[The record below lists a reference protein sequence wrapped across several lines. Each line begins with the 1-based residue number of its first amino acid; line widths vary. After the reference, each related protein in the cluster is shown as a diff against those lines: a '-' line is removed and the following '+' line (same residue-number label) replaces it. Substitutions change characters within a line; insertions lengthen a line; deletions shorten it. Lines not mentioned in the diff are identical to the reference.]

1 MLHTHAWEPALLSQ
15 ALEAWQSITIA
26 APQSLSDRLLLDRA
40 YAHCARVTARHSR
53 SFYRASSFLPR
64 EKRRA
69 VRALYA
75 FCRVTDDIVD
85 CPDCQARHALREWRH
100 VALAAEPPLD
110 NLVAVAWADARQR
123 YRIPLR
129 LAEQLIDGVARDLD
143 QTRYATFDDLATY
156 AYGVAST
163 VGLMSMRII
172 GYRSAAA
179 IPYAIK
185 LGVALQLTNILR
197 DVGEDWRSGRV
208 YLPADE
214 LARFDLSEDD
224 LARGQV
230 DDRWR
235 AFMRFQIERNRR
247 LYAEAWPGIELLN
260 RDGRLAIAAAGDL
273 YRRILD
279 DIEAHDYDVFTRRA
293 HVSTPRKLLGLVRLW
308 WSSEEFMTH
317 YDFIIAGAGLSG
329 LSLALHLINSPL
341 RDRSILIV
349 DRDDKQR
356 NDRTWSYWSD
366 RPTLFDDLAC
376 RTWDRLH
383 LAGLNGEMRVNLRRY
398 RYRTIRGCDFY
409 EHARRELAQQPNVTW
424 LRGKVEAI
432 EDGAEAARVDHQP

>member
-1 MLHTHAWEPALLSQ
+1 MKIQTQSWEPALLSQ
-15 ALEAWQSITIA
+15 ALEAWQSLTLA
-26 APQSLSDRLLLDRA
+26 APQALAGRVLLDRA
-40 YAHCARVTARHSR
+40 YAHCEQITASHSR
-53 SFYRASSFLPR
+53 SFYRASSFLSR

-85 CPDCQARHALREWRH
+85 CPDCNPRQALSEWRD
-100 VALAAEPPLD
+100 VALAAQPPLE

-123 YRIPLR
+123 YCIPLR
-129 LAEQLIDGVARDLD
+129 LAEQLIEGVARDLD
-143 QTRYATFDDLATY
+143 QTRYATFDDLASY

-163 VGLMSMRII
+163 VGLMSIRII
-172 GYRSAAA
+172 GYHSAAA

-197 DVGEDWRSGRV
+197 DIGEDWRAGRV

-214 LARFDLSEDD
+214 LAHFELAEDA
-224 LARGQV
+224 LACGQV

-260 RDGRLAIAAAGDL
+260 SNGRFAIAAAGDL

-293 HVSTPRKLLGLVRLW
+293 RVSTPRKLLALFNLW
-308 WSSEEFMTH
+308 WNT
-317 YDFIIAGAGLSG
+317 
-329 LSLALHLINSPL
+329 
-341 RDRSILIV
+341 
-349 DRDDKQR
+349 
-356 NDRTWSYWSD
+356 
-366 RPTLFDDLAC
+366 
-376 RTWDRLH
+376 
-383 LAGLNGEMRVNLRRY
+383 
-398 RYRTIRGCDFY
+398 
-409 EHARRELAQQPNVTW
+409 
-424 LRGKVEAI
+424 
-432 EDGAEAARVDHQP
+432 

>member
-15 ALEAWQSITIA
+15 ALKAWQSITIA
-26 APQSLSDRLLLDRA
+26 APQSLSDQLLDRA
-40 YAHCARVTARHSR
+40 YAHCAQVTAHHSR

-85 CPDCQARHALREWRH
+85 RPDCQARRALREWRH
-100 VALAAEPPLD
+100 IALAAEPPID
-110 NLVAVAWADARQR
+110 NLIAVAWADAWQC
-123 YRIPLR
+123 YRVPLG

-143 QTRYATFDDLATY
+143 QTRYATFGDLTTY

-214 LARFDLSEDD
+214 LARFDLAEDN
-224 LARGQV
+224 LACGQV
-230 DDRWR
+230 DGRWR

-260 RDGRLAIAAAGDL
+260 SDGRFAIAAAGDL

-293 HVSTPRKLLGLVRLW
+293 RVSPPRKLLGLLNLW
-308 WSSEEFMTH
+308 WSS
-317 YDFIIAGAGLSG
+317 
-329 LSLALHLINSPL
+329 
-341 RDRSILIV
+341 
-349 DRDDKQR
+349 QR
-356 NDRTWSYWSD
+356 NS
-366 RPTLFDDLAC
+366 
-376 RTWDRLH
+376 
-383 LAGLNGEMRVNLRRY
+383 
-398 RYRTIRGCDFY
+398 
-409 EHARRELAQQPNVTW
+409 
-424 LRGKVEAI
+424 
-432 EDGAEAARVDHQP
+432 

>member
-1 MLHTHAWEPALLSQ
+1 MLRTHSWEPALLAQ
-15 ALEAWQSITIA
+15 ALEAWQPISI
-26 APQSLSDRLLLDRA
+26 APSQSLSDQLLLDRA
-40 YAHCARVTARHSR
+40 YAHCAQVTARHSR
-53 SFYRASSFLPR
+53 SFHRASSFLPR

-85 CPDCQARHALREWRH
+85 CPDCQARQALGEWRRI
-100 VALAAEPPLD
+100 ALASEPPTD
-110 NLVAVAWADARQR
+110 NLVAVAWADARQHHG
-123 YRIPLR
+123 IPLR

-163 VGLMSMRII
+163 VGLMSMRIV
-172 GYRSAAA
+172 GYHGTSA
-179 IPYAIK
+179 ISYAIK

-214 LARFDLSEDD
+214 LARFELAEDD

-235 AFMRFQIERNRR
+235 DFMRFQIERNRR
-247 LYAEAWPGIELLN
+247 LYAEAWPGIELLSS
-260 RDGRLAIAAAGDL
+260 DGRFAIAAAGDL

-293 HVSTPRKLLGLVRLW
+293 RVSAPRKLLGLAGLW
-308 WSSEEFMTH
+308 WS
-317 YDFIIAGAGLSG
+317 A
-329 LSLALHLINSPL
+329 
-341 RDRSILIV
+341 
-349 DRDDKQR
+349 QR
-356 NDRTWSYWSD
+356 NS
-366 RPTLFDDLAC
+366 
-376 RTWDRLH
+376 
-383 LAGLNGEMRVNLRRY
+383 
-398 RYRTIRGCDFY
+398 
-409 EHARRELAQQPNVTW
+409 
-424 LRGKVEAI
+424 
-432 EDGAEAARVDHQP
+432 

>member
-1 MLHTHAWEPALLSQ
+1 MTLQPYTWESALLSR
-15 ALEAWQSITIA
+15 AHEAWQSIAVA
-26 APQSLSDRLLLDRA
+26 APQFISDRALLERA
-40 YAHCARVTARHSR
+40 YAHCEIVTARHSR
-53 SFYRASSFLPR
+53 SFYRASGFLSR

-85 CPDCQARHALREWRH
+85 CPDCNAQQSLSEWRH
-100 VALAAEPPLD
+100 IALAAEPPTA

-123 YRIPLR
+123 NHIPQR

-143 QTRYATFDDLATY
+143 QAHYATFDDLAAY

-172 GYRSAAA
+172 GYSSADA

-197 DVGEDWRSGRV
+197 DVGEDWRLGRV
-208 YLPADE
+208 YLPANE
-214 LARFDLSEDD
+214 LACFDLSAED

-247 LYAEAWPGIELLN
+247 LYAEAWPGIQMLN
-260 RDGRLAIAAAGDL
+260 EDGRFAIAAAGEL

-293 HVSTPRKLLGLVRLW
+293 HVSTPCKLWGLLNLW
-308 WSSEEFMTH
+308 W
-317 YDFIIAGAGLSG
+317 
-329 LSLALHLINSPL
+329 NS
-341 RDRSILIV
+341 
-349 DRDDKQR
+349 
-356 NDRTWSYWSD
+356 
-366 RPTLFDDLAC
+366 
-376 RTWDRLH
+376 
-383 LAGLNGEMRVNLRRY
+383 
-398 RYRTIRGCDFY
+398 
-409 EHARRELAQQPNVTW
+409 
-424 LRGKVEAI
+424 
-432 EDGAEAARVDHQP
+432 

>member
-1 MLHTHAWEPALLSQ
+1 MLQTHAWEPALLSR

-26 APQSLSDRLLLDRA
+26 APQSLSDRVLLDRA
-40 YAHCARVTARHSR
+40 NAYCAHVTAHHSR
-53 SFYRASSFLPR
+53 SFYRASSFLPG
-64 EKRRA
+64 EERRA

-85 CPDCQARHALREWRH
+85 CPDCDPQRDLRAWCD
-100 VALAAEPPLD
+100 VVFAAEPPPT

-123 YRIPLR
+123 YHIPTR
-129 LAEQLIDGVARDLD
+129 LAEQLIDGVARDLH
-143 QTRYATFDDLATY
+143 QSRYTRFDDLTAY

-172 GYRSAAA
+172 GYRNASA

-197 DVGEDWRSGRV
+197 DVGEDWRTGRV

-214 LARFDLSEDD
+214 LAAFGLSEVD

-260 RDGRLAIAAAGDL
+260 EDGRFAIAAAGDL

-293 HVSTPRKLLGLVRLW
+293 HVSTPRKLLGLLQLW
-308 WSSEEFMTH
+308 W
-317 YDFIIAGAGLSG
+317 
-329 LSLALHLINSPL
+329 NS
-341 RDRSILIV
+341 
-349 DRDDKQR
+349 
-356 NDRTWSYWSD
+356 
-366 RPTLFDDLAC
+366 
-376 RTWDRLH
+376 
-383 LAGLNGEMRVNLRRY
+383 
-398 RYRTIRGCDFY
+398 
-409 EHARRELAQQPNVTW
+409 
-424 LRGKVEAI
+424 
-432 EDGAEAARVDHQP
+432 

>member
-15 ALEAWQSITIA
+15 ALKAWQSITIA
-26 APQSLSDRLLLDRA
+26 APQSLSDQLLLDRA
-40 YAHCARVTARHSR
+40 YAPCARVTARHSR
-53 SFYRASSFLPR
+53 SFQRASSFLPR

-85 CPDCQARHALREWRH
+85 CPDCQARQALSEWRH
-100 VALAAEPPLD
+100 IALAAEPPIE

-123 YRIPLR
+123 YRVPLR
-129 LAEQLIDGVARDLD
+129 LAEHLIDGVARDLD

-163 VGLMSMRII
+163 VGLMSMHII
-172 GYRSAAA
+172 GYRGAAA

-197 DVGEDWRSGRV
+197 DVGEDWRLGRV

-214 LARFDLSEDD
+214 LARFDLAEDD

-230 DDRWR
+230 EARWR

-293 HVSTPRKLLGLVRLW
+293 HVSTPRKLLALNHLW
-308 WSSEEFMTH
+308 W
-317 YDFIIAGAGLSG
+317 
-329 LSLALHLINSPL
+329 NS
-341 RDRSILIV
+341 
-349 DRDDKQR
+349 
-356 NDRTWSYWSD
+356 
-366 RPTLFDDLAC
+366 
-376 RTWDRLH
+376 
-383 LAGLNGEMRVNLRRY
+383 
-398 RYRTIRGCDFY
+398 
-409 EHARRELAQQPNVTW
+409 
-424 LRGKVEAI
+424 
-432 EDGAEAARVDHQP
+432 

>member
-1 MLHTHAWEPALLSQ
+1 MTLQTYTWEPALLLK
-15 ALEAWQSITIA
+15 ALEAWHSIVPASSRLT
-26 APQSLSDRLLLDRA
+26 SDRALLERA
-40 YAHCARVTARHSR
+40 YAECEKLTAHHSR
-53 SFYRASSFLPR
+53 SFYRASGFLSR

-85 CPDCQARHALREWRH
+85 CPDCDAPQALSEWRRI
-100 VALAAEPPLD
+100 ALAAEPPID
-110 NLVAVAWADARQR
+110 NLVAVAWADMRQR
-123 YRIPLR
+123 SGIPLR

-143 QTRYATFDDLATY
+143 QTRYATFDDLTTY
-156 AYGVAST
+156 AYSVAST

-197 DVGEDWRSGRV
+197 DVGEDRRSGRV

-214 LARFDLSEDD
+214 LARFDLSADD

-235 AFMRFQIERNRR
+235 AFMRFQIKRNRR
-247 LYAEAWPGIELLN
+247 LYVEAWPGIQMLN
-260 RDGRLAIAAAGDL
+260 EDGRFAIAAAGDL

-293 HVSTPRKLLGLVRLW
+293 RVSTPRKLLALVNLW
-308 WSSEEFMTH
+308 W
-317 YDFIIAGAGLSG
+317 
-329 LSLALHLINSPL
+329 NS
-341 RDRSILIV
+341 
-349 DRDDKQR
+349 
-356 NDRTWSYWSD
+356 
-366 RPTLFDDLAC
+366 
-376 RTWDRLH
+376 
-383 LAGLNGEMRVNLRRY
+383 
-398 RYRTIRGCDFY
+398 
-409 EHARRELAQQPNVTW
+409 
-424 LRGKVEAI
+424 
-432 EDGAEAARVDHQP
+432 